1 MALIEWTDE
10 LSVGIPLIDK
20 QHKILI
26 RAINLL
32 AMAVQH
38 NSSRELMQE
47 IFSTLRD
54 YTDTHF
60 AYEEELFDRF
70 SYPETE
76 QHKAQHRALLQKVI
90 DLDDRWRMGQAEIG
104 PEVLKFL
111 VEWLR
116 SHILGSDKK
125 YSTFLIEALGAGS
138 NGGKPH

>member
-1 MALIEWTDE
+1 MVLLEWSDE
-10 LSVGIPLIDK
+10 FSVGIDLIDK

-32 AMAVQH
+32 AMAVEY
-38 NSSRELMQE
+38 NTSRELMRE
-47 IFSTLRD
+47 IFVTLRD

-76 QHKAQHRALLQKVI
+76 KHKAEHRSLLNQVVT
-90 DLDDRWRMGQAEIG
+90 LEQRWNSGEAEIG

-111 VEWLR
+111 VNWLR
-116 SHILGSDKK
+116 NHILGSDKK
-125 YSTFLIEALGAGS
+125 YSEFLIKALGQAQR
-138 NGGKPH
+138 